1 MANNKI
7 GCSVGKTSL
16 VDPNSFYGQNSS
28 NNMSVPLEDLS
39 INVELK
45 TFKKGRTV
53 LSASNGDGK
62 ADSTRTIKVSFLKGS
77 VVNGKNVLTTNY
89 TDLTTS
95 FEKGNNNETLGI
107 TSIDI
112 DFNSQQAPMVNINF
126 IDLRG
131 SAIFQNE
138 DNVADGSNDYSTFFQ
153 LPYPLYELTVKGY
166 YGRSVKY
173 CLHMIK
179 FNSKFNSQTGNFEI
193 TAQFV
198 GYTYAMLSDMLI
210 GYLKAI
216 PYTEQ
221 GRIGYDA
228 VNAERG
234 AGGLQPILNLN
245 ELMFKISTINSLIEK
260 VAGDDPDSA
269 AIHTAEDK
277 KDVIEQIKNQIL
289 TLGQTIDIGSK
300 EKSDMYRYVIY
311 DDNSNKE
318 AFTSYVTGVRGLVE
332 QFNVDS
338 SFQLSV
344 SQFTAPPQYIGL
356 KVNEINPNIDLAPA
370 METAL
375 SLKLKTKVD
384 KDYFDKKADIYNDL
398 LVKGFAGEAEFNIY
412 DMSSLYA
419 KLDET
424 VAEIEKA
431 TIKNKKSLAITLKTK
446 IADAIGFEP
455 TIRNVVEVFTTAVEV
470 YLAAIYNVSVA
481 AEGNA
486 LRTKQLEAK
495 FGEVKSTDRTSN
507 LYFPWPDYR
516 EKEGTGGYMEKYLGD
531 PGVLAIPS
539 NVNELAFIEDLKL
552 AFQKAQQAADEAQS
566 DLVNSETNWL
576 PVNPI
581 DTRLFVKDSPYK
593 RVEGINKEEV
603 IRLMLIRGMT
613 FMGYSH
619 SLDVL
624 TDENIIAMATNECE
638 TVISDVPNMYT
649 KAAMSKITLKD
660 FVDSKGK
667 VNGFEQNVVGK
678 LGSDYYYNY
687 ILAATSGVTV
697 DSSILIPISAPYEGN
712 WSDSPYDSAS
722 TIDNMP
728 VNKGLLSHAKTEVFL
743 TNYGS
748 KEIERYSN
756 KKFAKTDDGGIYL
769 KMFSLEK
776 YNSEVL
782 ELRTTIEVTP
792 KKLNNFGLKS
802 ETSNNSDFY
811 VFGGPYGIQ
820 DYSLLNYGTDTSLTD
835 LPLMYMFY
843 DKHLFN
849 GLAKTR
855 EYSKVAGKKEARTST
870 YDLINKDGDLLNN
883 IKLPLFGVSGS
894 DGYPGTSN
902 LVYDIDDKYAPLH
915 LEMGYNRRLS
925 NKLTTENDKIT
936 YPFVNYLKSY
946 IGYSEEKASAF
957 SLFGSPW
964 YYHQNKSSYPEY
976 AKALLYLNTLPW
988 NMGKDSKDI
997 NLSVGGT
1004 FEAQEIRHLFNKSAG
1019 FIHAPRLWCAY
1030 IGGLIWRY
1038 DETKPE
1044 TDGSG
1049 KIIGGGSGSNDP
1061 ILWNKMPANLE
1072 SPNRDQYMNILGFTK
1087 SNYKTI
1093 HTLLK
1098 TMPEQAINE
1107 FKTVFFE
1114 FVNGTGDFSVSWD
1127 DISSMLEISDS
1138 YESFTASMVAVR
1150 SAINLSNDGLT
1161 ATLPTSVLTSNFN
1174 GVSKI
1179 KGENLYNIFT
1189 PYIETKVGSDEY
1201 KELFLEFK
1209 GSYSD
1214 NKAVRIIVDSMREE
1228 IVIANTCYFVWSD
1241 TPSSSKRESVY
1252 VPSSKFELYFNT
1264 IVKNFND
1271 RGDSLSTSSISNAQE
1286 QAVFGTSNDSVIKF
1300 QLYRTCKNIY
1310 DKWVGGAKS
1319 ADKIIFQCGDN
1330 TSTYRNGIDTAL
1342 AKKNRGSSSPR
1353 LIDSYRFVTRSFR
1366 DIGDELFINPTPVGD
1381 FLRNSPNSSMYDA
1394 VGGLLTDNYFN
1405 FTPLPT
1411 YINYNDKEIL
1421 ESMFDTLSYSEAIEN
1436 GTCGPTFVCVYIGQ
1450 TSKHLDTASS
1460 EYGNDGFDIQC
1471 DDKGGFKKE
1480 LPGDFQSTDSEH
1492 ENKIAVFA
1500 VNYSQQN
1507 QNIFKDIS
1515 LDQSE
1520 FGETA
1525 ESLQIVDDIATNLGS
1540 ENNRTFAGQNIY
1552 NVYSVRSY
1560 KAEVEM
1566 MGNAMIQPMMYFQLN
1581 NIPMFHGAYM
1591 ITHVKHNI
1599 TPNYMSTNFTGVRIR
1614 EPETKIFDASDLYMS
1629 IIDSLDTATMGGT
1642 ASSGGSTPKS
1652 SPPILQ
1658 TLIDN
1663 GVTASNISSGNIKA
1677 CKVDKIPGAKFMLS
1691 PNTTMIC
1698 EAVEPLTNMVK
1709 DWAAWM
1715 KKEGFKGVPGLKD
1728 TYLYITSMFRTTGNN
1743 SMHCFGL
1750 ALDFQMFDKDGKIF
1764 MNQEENK
1771 QNVYNAFNFKKNP
1784 ALKWLYNHAYEYGFV
1799 QPYWANDGKGVG
1811 TSDGEE
1817 WWHWE
1822 YHGTAA
1828 IYQLKKQ
1835 PIPSVGDNKLTD
1847 NPLSDIKASKIK
1859 SFVKNPKGKDGKEG
1873 VYLNDDYKSTDVS
1886 DKANGV
1892 PFDIGTTISTDKDKA
1907 AAQLLTKNYFKKLGL
1922 TKSQVAG
1929 IMGNIQQES
1938 TFNPKAINK
1947 KDLNGY
1953 PSVGLIQWNG
1963 LYTPKGGSTSSSVVL
1978 NTIGDTVGKQLDYL
1992 VNEWPP
1998 YKTWLNLGDEKG
2010 TKKYSARATYEFAR
2024 IVEVCDKCTEG
2035 YTTYEASYQVVR
2047 STFAADFI
2055 KRFNDKK
2062 DPLYW

>member
-1 MANNKI
+1 MANSKI

-28 NNMSVPLEDLS
+28 SNMSVPLEDLS
-39 INVELK
+39 INVELR

-53 LSASNGDGK
+53 LSASNGDGQ

-95 FEKGNNNETLGI
+95 FESGNNNETLGI

-138 DNVADGSNDYSTFFQ
+138 ANVADGSNDYSTFFQ

-193 TAQFV
+193 SAQFV

-234 AGGLQPILNLN
+234 AKGLPDILNLN

-260 VAGDDPDSA
+260 VAGDDPDSE

-277 KDVIEQIKNQIL
+277 KDTIEQIKNQIL
-289 TLGQTIDIGSK
+289 TLGQTIDLGSK
-300 EKSDMYRYVIY
+300 EKSDRYPYIIY
-311 DDNSNKE
+311 NDSTNKE
-318 AFTSYVTGVRGLVE
+318 AFTNYVTGVKGLVD
-332 QFNVDS
+332 QFNADNTL
-338 SFQLSV
+338 QLSAA
-344 SQFTAPPQYIGL
+344 QFTAPPEYIGV
-356 KVNEINPNIDLAPA
+356 KFKDINPNTDGTTADDKALA
-370 METAL
+370 
-375 SLKLKTKVD
+375 LKFKMKVTED
-384 KDYFDKKADIYNDL
+384 FIDKKADIYNDL
-398 LVKGFAGEAEFNIY
+398 QLKGFASDSEFNLY

-424 VAEIEKA
+424 VAEIEKG
-431 TIKNKKSLAITLKTK
+431 TVTNKKNLAVTLKTK
-446 IADAIGFEP
+446 IAEAIGFEP

-531 PGVLAIPS
+531 PGVLSIPS

-552 AFQKAQQAADEAQS
+552 AFQKAQQAADEASS

-576 PVNPI
+576 PVSPI
-581 DTRLFVKDSPYK
+581 DTRLFLTDSPYK
-593 RVEGINKEEV
+593 RIEGINKEEV

-613 FMGYSH
+613 FMGYSN
-619 SLDVL
+619 SQEVL
-624 TDENIIAMATNECE
+624 TDEDIIAMATNECE

-660 FVDSKGK
+660 FIDSKGK
-667 VNGFEQNVVGK
+667 VNAFEQNVVDKKG
-678 LGSDYYYNY
+678 GDYYYNY
-687 ILAATSGVTV
+687 VLGSETGVV
-697 DSSILIPISAPYEGN
+697 QSSMILIPISAPYEGN
-712 WSDSPYDSAS
+712 WSPNPEDTAS
-722 TIDNMP
+722 SITSMP
-728 VNKGLLSHAKTEVFL
+728 VNNGLKTHALSEVFL

-748 KEIERYSN
+748 ARQMSTPSGNLTKAI
-756 KKFAKTDDGGIYL
+756 KPDDGGIYL
-769 KMFSLEK
+769 KMFTAEK
-776 YNSEVL
+776 YASEVL
-782 ELRTTIEVTP
+782 ELRTTIETTP
-792 KKLNNFGLKS
+792 KKLEMSGLGS
-802 ETSNNSDFY
+802 ETGDGSGFSP
-811 VFGGPYGIQ
+811 FGGPYGVQ
-820 DYSLLNYGTDTSLTD
+820 DFSLLNYGTDTSLTD

-843 DKHLFN
+843 DKNLFQ

-855 EYSKVAGKKEARTST
+855 EYSKVAGKKERRTSK
-870 YDLINKDGDLLNN
+870 YDLLNKDGKILKN
-883 IKLPLFGVSGS
+883 INLPFFGVTAGE
-894 DGYPGTSN
+894 GYPGTSN
-902 LVYDIDDKYAPLH
+902 LVYDEDDKYSPLH
-915 LEMGYNRRLS
+915 LELGYNRRLS
-925 NKLTTENDKIT
+925 NKITTETDKIT
-936 YPFVNYLKSY
+936 YPYVNYLKSY
-946 IGYSEEKASAF
+946 RNYNEEESESF

-964 YYHQNKSSYPEY
+964 YYNQNKSSYPDY

-988 NMGKDSKDI
+988 SADNDG
-997 NLSVGGT
+997 VGGT
-1004 FEAQEIRHLFNKSAG
+1004 FESRAIRHLFNKTAG

-1030 IGGLIWRY
+1030 IGGLLWRY
-1038 DETKPE
+1038 DESAPE
-1044 TDGSG
+1044 KDGNG
-1049 KIIGGGSGSNDP
+1049 NIIGGGSGKFDP
-1061 ILWNKMPANLE
+1061 ILWGQISDNLVKPE
-1072 SPNRDQYMNILGFTK
+1072 RYHYMNILGYDVD
-1087 SNYKTI
+1087 NYKHI
-1093 HTLLK
+1093 HPLLK
-1098 TMPEQAINE
+1098 TMPEQAMNE

-1114 FVNGTGDFSVSWD
+1114 FVNGSSDFVYEWD
-1127 DISSMLEISDS
+1127 DLKSVLEVSDTFG
-1138 YESFTASMVAVR
+1138 SFTASMQTVR
-1150 SAINLSNDGLT
+1150 AAIDLNKNGMD
-1161 ATLPTSVLTSNFN
+1161 ATLPTSVLTSNFK
-1174 GVSKI
+1174 GVS
-1179 KGENLYNIFT
+1179 EYYDIFT
-1189 PYIETKVGSDEY
+1189 PHIRESVGSNEF
-1201 KELFLEFK
+1201 KELFLEYK
-1209 GSYSD
+1209 GGYTD
-1214 NKAVRIIVDSMREE
+1214 NKAVQVIIDSMREE
-1228 IVIANTCYFVWSD
+1228 IVIANTCYFAWGDGASNMIH
-1241 TPSSSKRESVY
+1241 ESVY
-1252 VPSSKFELYFNT
+1252 VPSTRFELYFNT

-1330 TSTYRNGIDTAL
+1330 TSTYRNGIDTEL
-1342 AKKNRGSSSPR
+1342 AKKNRGTSSPR

-1450 TSKHLDTASS
+1450 TSKHLDTANS

-1471 DDKGGFKKE
+1471 DGKGGFKKE
-1480 LPGDFQSTDSEH
+1480 LPGDLSTDANAH
-1492 ENKIAVFA
+1492 ENKVAVFA

-1560 KAEVEM
+1560 KAQVEM

-1591 ITHVKHNI
+1591 ITHVKHSI
-1599 TPNYMSTNFTGVRIR
+1599 TPNNMSTNFTGVRIR

-1629 IIDSLDTATMGGT
+1629 IIDSLDTASMGGGSGGGGT
-1642 ASSGGSTPKS
+1642 AVNGTGAEVAPFVDFEVKETTGLKYQIKTNDNYLIKEAGLFMEELAKRWYNKNHTLTNSDTLQIRCFGSYGGGGVAKHSDNSRHYMGLAVDLRPMMNNKGNKSGWNVGDKGYDREKNKEFIQMAINLSNEFAKKPLTKDSGPIAIQNIILNDTELINHFSNKKGSQGNIVISSPGHNNHIHMEWDTPSRVLNAIKNGDLPEGLVSSGVAGTIVKFAGKAPSNDTDKF
-1652 SPPILQ
+1652 
-1658 TLIDN
+1658 
-1663 GVTASNISSGNIKA
+1663 AS
-1677 CKVDKIPGAKFMLS
+1677 L
-1691 PNTTMIC
+1691 
-1698 EAVEPLTNMVK
+1698 
-1709 DWAAWM
+1709 
-1715 KKEGFKGVPGLKD
+1715 
-1728 TYLYITSMFRTTGNN
+1728 
-1743 SMHCFGL
+1743 
-1750 ALDFQMFDKDGKIF
+1750 GKI
-1764 MNQEENK
+1764 
-1771 QNVYNAFNFKKNP
+1771 
-1784 ALKWLYNHAYEYGFV
+1784 
-1799 QPYWANDGKGVG
+1799 
-1811 TSDGEE
+1811 
-1817 WWHWE
+1817 
-1822 YHGTAA
+1822 
-1828 IYQLKKQ
+1828 
-1835 PIPSVGDNKLTD
+1835 
-1847 NPLSDIKASKIK
+1847 
-1859 SFVKNPKGKDGKEG
+1859 
-1873 VYLNDDYKSTDVS
+1873 
-1886 DKANGV
+1886 
-1892 PFDIGTTISTDKDKA
+1892 
-1907 AAQLLTKNYFKKLGL
+1907 
-1922 TKSQVAG
+1922 
-1929 IMGNIQQES
+1929 
-1938 TFNPKAINK
+1938 
-1947 KDLNGY
+1947 
-1953 PSVGLIQWNG
+1953 
-1963 LYTPKGGSTSSSVVL
+1963 
-1978 NTIGDTVGKQLDYL
+1978 
-1992 VNEWPP
+1992 
-1998 YKTWLNLGDEKG
+1998 
-2010 TKKYSARATYEFAR
+2010 
-2024 IVEVCDKCTEG
+2024 
-2035 YTTYEASYQVVR
+2035 
-2047 STFAADFI
+2047 
-2055 KRFNDKK
+2055 
-2062 DPLYW
+2062 